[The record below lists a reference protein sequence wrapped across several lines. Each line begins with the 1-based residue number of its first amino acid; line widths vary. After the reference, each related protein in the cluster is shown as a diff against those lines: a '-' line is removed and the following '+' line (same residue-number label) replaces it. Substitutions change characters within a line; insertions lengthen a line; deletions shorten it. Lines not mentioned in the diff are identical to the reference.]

1 MNLKYLSRI
10 FYIAILALIIVGS
23 ALVLSASSAYS
34 ALRFHDNLYRLF
46 SAHIIRVVIAIFSLV
61 LFSVIPYELYRVYSK
76 KIIIGVA
83 GLLVL
88 TLFIAPNVKGAGR
101 WINLGLFS
109 FQPSEIAKFFLIV
122 HLAYLIEAKGDELQD
137 YKNGFKYP
145 LVWIIIIAGLIFVQP
160 NVSTSLVVSTIAFTL
175 LFIGGA
181 KISHIVS
188 TVGLAGIAAFCFMMM
203 FHHSRQRILTF
214 FHSFG
219 SGSEINLQVAQAK
232 IALGSGGFLGLG
244 LGQSRQSNLF
254 LPEAYGDFIFSIM
267 GEELGFL
274 GVVVILLIYLVIF
287 FAGIIIAKNAKDK
300 FGQLLAFGISF
311 TIIISAFI
319 NAAVVT
325 GIFPTTG
332 IPLPFISY
340 GGTSII
346 FMCGA
351 AGVIVNIAV
360 KSHKYKLKTSQAS
373 ESVSK

>member
-10 FYIAILALIIVGS
+10 FYISILALIIVGS

-46 SAHIIRVVIAIFSLV
+46 SAHIIRVVIAIFALV
-61 LFSVIPYELYRVYSK
+61 VFSVIPYELYKTYSK
-76 KIIIGVA
+76 KIIIGAA
-83 GLLVL
+83 GLLLL
-88 TLFIAPNVKGAGR
+88 TLFIAPHVKGAGR

-109 FQPSEIAKFFLIV
+109 FQPSEIAKFLLIV
-122 HLAYLIEAKGDELQD
+122 HLAYLIEAKGDELKD

-145 LVWIIIIAGLIFVQP
+145 LIWIVIIAGLIFVQP
-160 NVSTSLVVSTIAFTL
+160 NVSTSLVVATIAFTI
-175 LFIGGA
+175 LFVGGA
-181 KISHIVS
+181 KISHILS
-188 TVGLAGIAAFCFMMM
+188 TVGLAGVAAFCFMMM

-214 FHSFG
+214 YNSFG
-219 SGSEINLQVAQAK
+219 SGNEINIQVAQGK
-232 IALGSGGFLGLG
+232 IALGSGGLLGLG
-244 LGQSRQSNLF
+244 LGQSRQSDLF
-254 LPEAYGDFIFSIM
+254 LPEAYGDFIFSIL
-267 GEELGFL
+267 GEELGFI
-274 GVVVILLIYLVIF
+274 GVVVILLVYLVIF
-287 FAGIIIAKNAKDK
+287 FAGIIIAKNAKDR

-311 TIIISAFI
+311 SIIISAFI

-351 AGVIVNIAV
+351 AGIIVNIAV
-360 KSHKYKLKTSQAS
+360 RSHKAKTAKLA
-373 ESVSK
+373 VSK

>member
-10 FYIAILALIIVGS
+10 FIIAILALIIIGS
-23 ALVLSASSAYS
+23 ALVLSASSTYS
-34 ALRFHDNLYRLF
+34 ALRFHNNLYRLF
-46 SAHIIRVVIAIFSLV
+46 SAHIIRVLIAIFFLI
-61 LFSVIPYELYRVYSK
+61 LFSAIPYDLYKIYSK
-76 KIIIGVA
+76 KIIMGAA

-101 WINLGLFS
+101 WINLGFFS
-109 FQPSEIAKFFLIV
+109 FQPSEIAKFMLIV
-122 HLAYLIEAKGDELQD
+122 HLAYLIEAKGDELKD
-137 YKNGFKYP
+137 YKQGFMYP
-145 LVWIIIIAGLIFVQP
+145 LIWILVITGLIFIQP
-160 NVSTSLVVSTIAFTL
+160 NVSTSLVVATIAFTI

-181 KISHIVS
+181 KLTHIFS

-203 FHHSRQRILTF
+203 FSHSRARILTF
-214 FHSFG
+214 AHSFG
-219 SGSEINLQVAQAK
+219 SGSEINLQVAQGK

-244 LGQSRQSNLF
+244 LGQSRQSDLF
-254 LPEAYGDFIFSIM
+254 LPEAYGDFIFSIL

-274 GVVVILLIYLVIF
+274 GVLIVLLMYFVIF
-287 FAGIIIAKNAKDK
+287 FAGIIIAKNAKDR

-351 AGVIVNIAV
+351 AGVVVNIA
-360 KSHKYKLKTSQAS
+360 LKTYKMKTVKAAANR
-373 ESVSK
+373 